1 MDRLPENP
9 ATVEDFIGNAAFRL
23 WVTERRPE
31 DRLVWNQWLARN
43 PEKRELYEQA
53 VATFLL
59 IQGEK
64 VTLSDQQVNDR
75 TASILNQLPHAPR
88 VRQPVV
94 NWQWGRWAVAAAAVV
109 GLILWWQA
117 GNLTLAPFT
126 RTDGKAAKSPPEAE
140 WTLVRNVTGQPLV
153 VLLPDNS
160 SVLLSTNSQ
169 LRFRKQNNQAL
180 REVFLQGDGFFEVT
194 KNPAK
199 PFIVYTASLTTR
211 VLGTSFQVHAFDRE
225 KTAYVK
231 VKTGK
236 VTVTPVNA
244 PNKPIVLKV
253 NEELTLGTRAGAGVK
268 STNFLSGES
277 PAAIIAQQF
286 TFSYT
291 AVPEVFDRLEAG
303 YHMPIRYDRS
313 LLGHCTFT
321 GNLDDLSFLEKI
333 QLICLAI
340 ESTYEVIDNQ
350 VVIHSR
356 GCS

>member
-1 MDRLPENP
+1 MNLLPENV
-9 ATVEDFIGNAAFRL
+9 TSVEDFIGNAAFRS
-23 WVTERRPE
+23 WITERRTE
-31 DRLVWNQWLARN
+31 DRLVWNQWLAQN

-64 VTLSDQQVNDR
+64 VNLSDQQVTDR
-75 TASILNQLPHAPR
+75 IANILDRLPDAYI
-88 VRQPVV
+88 VRKPFI
-94 NWQWGRWAVAAAAVV
+94 NWQWGRWAAAAAVIALV
-109 GLILWWQA
+109 LWWQS

-126 RTDGKAAKSPPEAE
+126 KTDGQTAQILPEAE
-140 WTLVRNVTGQPLV
+140 WTLVRNVTGQALV

-169 LRFRKQNNQAL
+169 LRFRKRANHAL

-194 KNPAK
+194 KDPAK
-199 PFIVYTASLTTR
+199 PFIVYTASLTTK
-211 VLGTSFQVHAFDRE
+211 VLGTSFQVHSFEQE
-225 KTAYVK
+225 KMAYVK

-244 PNKPIVLKV
+244 PDKPVMLKV
-253 NEELTLGTRAGAGVK
+253 NEELKLGSTAGQAVK
-268 STNFLSGES
+268 SANFLSDENPS
-277 PAAIIAQQF
+277 AIIAQQF
-286 TFSYT
+286 IFNYT
-291 AVPEVFDRLEAG
+291 AVPEIFSQLEAS

-313 LLGHCTFT
+313 LLSHCTFT
-321 GNLDDLSFLEKI
+321 GKLDDIPFLEKI

-340 ESTYEVIDNQ
+340 ESTYEIIDNQ